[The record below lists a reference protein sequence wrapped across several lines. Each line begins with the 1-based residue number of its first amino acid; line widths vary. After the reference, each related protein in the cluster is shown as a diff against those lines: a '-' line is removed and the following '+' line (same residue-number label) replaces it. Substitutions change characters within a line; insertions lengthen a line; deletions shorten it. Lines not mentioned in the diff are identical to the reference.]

1 MTIFF
6 DVKLKKRF
14 CLMTSNFQSFIQI
27 FSLHKLN
34 RFKRKMGVFNSCK
47 IIRIYLVGSE
57 SLSLIKFDAMT
68 IFDLFFT
75 VFKQIIDFSEFRE
88 SQLFDASFLKLQEL
102 NRNDEGPGHS

>member
-47 IIRIYLVGSE
+47 SCKNNQNISGEV
-57 SLSLIKFDAMT
+57 IK
-68 IFDLFFT
+68 
-75 VFKQIIDFSEFRE
+75 
-88 SQLFDASFLKLQEL
+88 L
-102 NRNDEGPGHS
+102 NCIP